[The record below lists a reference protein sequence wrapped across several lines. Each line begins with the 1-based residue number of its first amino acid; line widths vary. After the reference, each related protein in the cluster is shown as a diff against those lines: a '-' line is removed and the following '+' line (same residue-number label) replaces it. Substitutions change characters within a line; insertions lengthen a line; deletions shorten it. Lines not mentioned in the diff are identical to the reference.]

1 MVERIFTVRGRL
13 GLHARAA
20 AKLVRVASSFE
31 CKLQLQRIDDS
42 ASADAKSILSV
53 LMLAA
58 GKGTDLRAIA
68 EGTDEKEAMSAL
80 DDLFSDALEKR
91 AGIEPVMTEAQEIRW
106 KGLGVSEGIVIGRV
120 LRMHDGTRYVYRG
133 QIDDAELEREL
144 RRFRAAVRLARRQL
158 LAIKQR
164 AEKELGKDHAYI
176 FDAHLLLVEDKKLIS
191 DVESYIVQE
200 RANAEWA
207 LKVVGD
213 RLLSIYS
220 EIKDDYLRERGSDI
234 ED

>member
-91 AGIEPVMTEAQEIRW
+91 AGISLLRTSCSSGSFLSIGLFTE
-106 KGLGVSEGIVIGRV
+106 
-120 LRMHDGTRYVYRG
+120 M
-133 QIDDAELEREL
+133 
-144 RRFRAAVRLARRQL
+144 
-158 LAIKQR
+158 
-164 AEKELGKDHAYI
+164 
-176 FDAHLLLVEDKKLIS
+176 
-191 DVESYIVQE
+191 
-200 RANAEWA
+200 
-207 LKVVGD
+207 
-213 RLLSIYS
+213 RLLGFDVYYTRTICIILYDTSY
-220 EIKDDYLRERGSDI
+220 
-234 ED
+234 